1 MGGQCLLSTSLAAN
15 VVLLTLLS
23 LLLTHSLHNCREVLL
38 SSPRSLSGPS
48 VVLNAVVTPGSAE
61 VANDATANEE
71 QQKHEEV
78 AIEDLRTREPRRRRD
93 EKVIKEEDKYEAKPQ
108 KPLPAPPS
116 VSSSSSSSV
125 SSSSVSSSSSSQS
138 EKVIGSQKRKEIM
151 QDAAFDLQDDDYVE
165 KSFAADFAAAFDHD
179 NDDDDDDD
187 DDEDGDGER
196 ATMPR
201 RLLLPVPEENPSSEA
216 SLIPRLGRKKRRS
229 SDGLGNVGARSMN
242 AKIQPREAAVGSR
255 GRKQQEQEQE
265 QKYHEEEAEAA
276 TALDSANRD
285 NANATIFLPVFLKVK
300 WPVESFIASFD
311 SYHMLFLLLRLLCS
325 VVPQGGRHHDR
336 LLPAGERVG
345 RGDGRSASLLVLR
358 PPPRSGRR
366 GTKTSKEESEGTICL
381 RVCGIVAIVAIVA
394 IVGIVRRDWLPQ
406 RRKCLRAQ
414 HAAGVPGIRV
424 GGISSMH
431 ALPPQHRRP
440 RTPQRPLATV
450 AVGTLLL
457 GSVTHAI
464 SQSFT

>member
-38 SSPRSLSGPS
+38 SSPRSLSGTS

-78 AIEDLRTREPRRRRD
+78 AIEDLRKREPRRRRD
-93 EKVIKEEDKYEAKPQ
+93 DKVIKEEDKYEAKPQ

-116 VSSSSSSSV
+116 VSSVSSSSV

-187 DDEDGDGER
+187 DEDGDGER
-196 ATMPR
+196 STMPR

-464 SQSFT
+464 SESFT